1 MMAML
6 DLPAAARLGLWQAA
20 EGRDPIDRS
29 LLLAAA
35 AEGGT
40 GGEDQLARLPLGRRD
55 TRLLALHRAL
65 GGGALEATSRC
76 PDCGEPAEFAV
87 DPDAL
92 LARAADTAPPAE
104 LEAAGFVVV
113 WRSPDSRDV
122 AAAAA
127 AGDAATAESVLVG
140 RCVTAARGPDGDV
153 EGTALPA
160 AAREALAQ
168 AMADADPLA
177 EVLVGVSCPGCSAE
191 FVADLDV
198 AAFVWAELRADA
210 QRLLREVNAL
220 ARTYGWTEPEVL
232 ALDDDRRAAYLELV
246 REGVA

>member
-1 MMAML
+1 MSMP
-6 DLPAAARLGLWQAA
+6 DVSAAARLDLWQAA

-29 LLLAAA
+29 LMLAAA
-35 AEGGT
+35 AGGAR
-40 GGEDQLARLPLGRRD
+40 GSEDELAHLPLGRRD
-55 TRLLALHRAL
+55 ARLLALHRAL
-65 GGGALEATSRC
+65 GGGALEVTARC

-92 LARAADTAPPAE
+92 LARASDAAPPAE
-104 LEAAGFVVV
+104 LEAAGFVVE

-127 AGDAATAESVLVG
+127 AGDAATAERVLLG
-140 RCVTAARGPDGDV
+140 RCVTAATGPDGDV
-153 EGTALPA
+153 GGNALPTA
-160 AAREALAQ
+160 TREALAQ

-177 EVLVGVSCPGCSAE
+177 EVLVDVACPACGAS

-198 AAFVWAELRADA
+198 GAFVWAELRVDV
-210 QRLLREVNAL
+210 QRLLREVDAL

-232 ALDDDRRAAYLELV
+232 ALDDGSRASYLELV
-246 REGVA
+246 REGAG